1 MGKDIEHI
9 SDLLEPALRGLGVQR
24 RVHEEQLRDAFAELV
39 GPALAPMCRV
49 EGLDRGVLAIA
60 VSNTALS
67 HQIHVES
74 VHLIAALNERL
85 GSNTVWRL
93 RFTTME
99 HRPAV
104 G

>member
-1 MGKDIEHI
+1 MSKDVEHI
-9 SDLLEPALRGLGVQR
+9 ADLLEPALRGLGVQR
-24 RVHEEQLRDAFAELV
+24 RVREEQLRDIFAELV

-49 EGLDRGVLAIA
+49 EALDRGVLAIA
-60 VSNTALS
+60 VSNTALA

-85 GSNTVWRL
+85 GSDTVRRL

-99 HRPAV
+99 NRPVV

>member
-1 MGKDIEHI
+1 MSKDIEHI
-9 SDLLEPALRGLGVQR
+9 SDIIEPALRGLGVQR
-24 RVHEEQLRDAFAELV
+24 RVREEQLRDVFAELV
-39 GPALAPMCRV
+39 GPALSPMCRV
-49 EGLDRGVLAIA
+49 AGLDRGVLAIA

-74 VHLIAALNERL
+74 VHLIAALNERV
-85 GSNTVWRL
+85 GGNTVRRL

-99 HRPAV
+99 DRPAV